1 MLDSWNMSSSQL
13 SSSLPDH
20 QASAVSDSNQRYSQ
34 NDKVSFH
41 SRLDSETETVHE
53 DSNQGPVAM
62 SAFPSSSTL
71 ATAAPLRKFSDS
83 IILDMEKD
91 VSKVDNSQRT
101 SVAGDSASIHSIP
114 FPQDDRPLVP
124 PEPLLSLPH
133 KVAFIAVACLA
144 QFLNLGG
151 MYQTVA
157 SLMVLSDY
165 FHIHDYGTL
174 SWFSA
179 AYSLTVGTFI
189 LPAGKILRLCI
200 LFPRC

>member
-1 MLDSWNMSSSQL
+1 MPSRPL
-13 SSSLPDH
+13 SSCPSEY
-20 QASAVSDSNQRYSQ
+20 QSSEVSDPNQRYSQ
-34 NDKVSFH
+34 NDKATYR
-41 SRLDSETETVHE
+41 SRLDSEAETVHE
-53 DSNQGPVAM
+53 DFNLQPIAM

-71 ATAAPLRKFSDS
+71 ATTTPLRKFSDS

-91 VSKVDNSQRT
+91 QSKADTSQRT
-101 SVAGDSASIHSIP
+101 SNAEDSDSMHSIP
-114 FPQDDRPLVP
+114 FPQNNGPLAP
-124 PEPLLSLPH
+124 AEPLLSLPH
-133 KVAFIAVACLA
+133 KIAFVVIACLA

-165 FHIHDYGTL
+165 FNIHDYGTL

-189 LPAGKILRLCI
+189 LPAGKKLKLPISSFTSLLT
-200 LFPRC
+200 F